1 MENYKCKSVGIIGS
15 GIQGVCTGLQL
26 IKKGIPVTIFDRQD
40 PLSQDFKPASY
51 GNAGHFSPYA
61 VLQLNRP
68 DILFDVPKMLF
79 SSYGPLA
86 LKWNYVP
93 KMLNW
98 FFYYLKN
105 CNKKSMMHTAKNM
118 HQILSLSNDA
128 YEEIFQE
135 IDTNGLVEKKG
146 IIYVWTNKNLK
157 SRNLEIKVR
166 DELGIKQK
174 LLSQKEVLE
183 LEPNLNPVFDAGII
197 YESAMHARDPHGILK
212 QIFKLFL
219 NRGGKFIQTNI
230 KSIEQPKTDETIIR
244 SENEEYKFEKSVVAS
259 GAFSKQFTDQ
269 LGEKI
274 PLDTERGYHVHF
286 KGQER
291 LISRPVIFL
300 DRGFGMT
307 PMNQG
312 LRAVGTVELGGIEN
326 PLSKKRIKYVIRCA
340 KELLPQ
346 LGAHEDEWLG
356 FRPTLPDFLP
366 ILGPSLKNKNIIY
379 AFGHQHLGWTLG
391 AITGKIVSGI
401 VAGEK
406 TNLDLSPYSSKRFN

>member
-1 MENYKCKSVGIIGS
+1 MENYKCKSVGIVGA
-15 GIQGVCTGLQL
+15 GIQGVCTALHL
-26 IKKGIPVTIFDRQD
+26 IKRGIPVTLFDKHD
-40 PLSQDFKPASY
+40 PLSKEYKSASY

-61 VLQLNRP
+61 VLQFNRP
-68 DILFDVPKMLF
+68 DILYDVPKMLL

-86 LKWNYVP
+86 LKWNYIP
-93 KMLNW
+93 KMMNW
-98 FFYYLKN
+98 FLHYFKN
-105 CNKKSMMHTAKNM
+105 CNQKSMLHTAKYM

-135 IDTNGLVEKKG
+135 IDTTGLVEKKG
-146 IIYVWTNKNLK
+146 IIYIWTNKNLK
-157 SRNLEIKVR
+157 SRKLEIKVR
-166 DELGIKQK
+166 KDLGIEQK
-174 LLSQKEVLE
+174 LLSRKEILD
-183 LEPNLNPVFDAGII
+183 LEPNLEPVFDAGVI
-197 YESAMHARDPHGILK
+197 YENAMHARDPHGILK
-212 QIFKLFL
+212 QIFRLFL
-219 NRGGKFIQTNI
+219 KKGGKFIQTNI
-230 KSIEQPKTDETIIR
+230 EALKQTSSSETVIKSNKDEYT
-244 SENEEYKFEKSVVAS
+244 FEKTVIAS
-259 GAFSKQFTDQ
+259 GAFSKDLTDQ

-286 KGQER
+286 KGKEN

-312 LRAVGTVELGGIEN
+312 LRAVGTVELGGLKN
-326 PLSKKRIKYVIRCA
+326 PPSEKRIEYVKNCA

-346 LGAHEDEWLG
+346 LGEHDDEWLG

-391 AITGKIVSGI
+391 AITGKIISGI
-401 VAGEK
+401 VAGDK
-406 TNLDLSPYSSKRFN
+406 TNLDLEPYSSKRFN